1 MNSSYGADGVNN
13 SPLRCYLLGAIERKM
28 INYHHRTVIYRELC
42 LFLSP
47 PKEKNKNLQD
57 LLKVLLYSK
66 ITSISADS
74 EK

>member
-28 INYHHRTVIYRELC
+28 INYHHRTIIYRELF

-47 PKEKNKNLQD
+47 PKEKKNAQD